1 LSGEPDIAVSQ
12 LRSYA
17 SEGGQILFG
26 TDIGHAHSGR
36 VGPGMD
42 ADLVVLR
49 SDPSADVTALA
60 RIVFTIREGQFVFGK
75 P

>member
-1 LSGEPDIAVSQ
+1 MAQAGTSFSK
-12 LRSYA
+12 
-17 SEGGQILFG
+17 ILEALTTAPAQRF
-26 TDIGHAHSGR
+26 GHAHSGR

-49 SDPSADVTALA
+49 SDPAADVTALA
-60 RIVFTIREGQFVFGK
+60 RIAYTIREGQFVFGK